1 MTIVAGARA
10 EGVAVPADLT
20 PPSDADHSREP
31 TGPPVAVPSVRDR
44 SASAAGKHGAARVIG
59 QSVSLLAA
67 FLVGFVVFLVALSAL
82 AESRTQDNLYKSFRQ
97 RLALATAPLG
107 PVAPGTPVALLDIPR
122 LNLHQVVVEGTTSGE
137 LTEGPGHRRDSVL
150 PGQAGT
156 AIIMGR
162 RAAFGAPFQR
172 LPDLQ
177 PGDTITTTTGQGVA
191 TYRVAGVRDSR
202 APFTYVPGVVR
213 NRLALVTSAPVLA
226 PSYSLIVDADLVSKP
241 QPTAGAGGTLPA
253 AEQSLGVDPTA
264 VLPLAL
270 WGQVMILVLV
280 ATTWTYA
287 RWLRWPAYL
296 VTSPV
301 ILAVLW
307 NVYENIARLL
317 PNLL

>member
-1 MTIVAGARA
+1 M
-10 EGVAVPADLT
+10 
-20 PPSDADHSREP
+20 
-31 TGPPVAVPSVRDR
+31 
-44 SASAAGKHGAARVIG
+44 
-59 QSVSLLAA
+59 
-67 FLVGFVVFLVALSAL
+67 
-82 AESRTQDNLYKSFRQ
+82 
-97 RLALATAPLG
+97 
-107 PVAPGTPVALLDIPR
+107 
-122 LNLHQVVVEGTTSGE
+122 
-137 LTEGPGHRRDSVL
+137 
-150 PGQAGT
+150 
-156 AIIMGR
+156 
-162 RAAFGAPFQR
+162 
-172 LPDLQ
+172 
-177 PGDTITTTTGQGVA
+177 
-191 TYRVAGVRDSR
+191 AGVRDSR

-287 RWLRWPAYL
+287 RWSRWPAYL